1 MTPGLTSG
9 VTPGLTPPP
18 PSATQRWRSVPLR
31 WRIVLIALAAVA
43 GAELASSTVTG
54 LGGSGSG
61 ASGPSSSYDSSATGT
76 EALRQLLTERGH
88 AVDRLTTALGTTSL
102 SPGSTV
108 FVLDPTSWSSSDTA
122 ALERVLSQGGRVVLG
137 GPSPGPGPV
146 RSLLGVPSPPV
157 WQAEPAGTAHPVVAL
172 PEVMGVQTV
181 RSTGPGSFAA
191 PPARPGEPVPL
202 LQGPGGVLALVSE
215 GRGTLVMLA
224 SSSPLQNGS
233 LGEDDNAAL
242 ALDLVPPGSP
252 VAFDE
257 YDHGFGRPGT
267 GLAGLP
273 ASWRWG
279 LGFALLAV
287 LVWIASASRRFGPPD
302 GPGRIR
308 VPPRVEYVDAM
319 ATLLSTRP
327 TDQVVKAV
335 APVRDE
341 ARRRLCR
348 RVGLP
353 PDASDPV
360 LADRLSNSWDAT
372 ALPDG
377 LSDAVLGAPGS
388 AEDIVAVGRALA
400 ELDREGGNR

>member
-146 RSLLGVPSPPV
+146 RSLLG
-157 WQAEPAGTAHPVVAL
+157 
-172 PEVMGVQTV
+172 
-181 RSTGPGSFAA
+181 
-191 PPARPGEPVPL
+191 
-202 LQGPGGVLALVSE
+202 
-215 GRGTLVMLA
+215 GR
-224 SSSPLQNGS
+224 
-233 LGEDDNAAL
+233 
-242 ALDLVPPGSP
+242 
-252 VAFDE
+252 
-257 YDHGFGRPGT
+257 
-267 GLAGLP
+267 
-273 ASWRWG
+273 W
-279 LGFALLAV
+279 
-287 LVWIASASRRFGPPD
+287 PPD
-302 GPGRIR
+302 
-308 VPPRVEYVDAM
+308 
-319 ATLLSTRP
+319 
-327 TDQVVKAV
+327 
-335 APVRDE
+335 
-341 ARRRLCR
+341 
-348 RVGLP
+348 
-353 PDASDPV
+353 
-360 LADRLSNSWDAT
+360 
-372 ALPDG
+372 
-377 LSDAVLGAPGS
+377 
-388 AEDIVAVGRALA
+388 
-400 ELDREGGNR
+400 